1 MLQLLVSSE
10 AGLAVGLAESRS
22 LPNEFFYSE
31 QKTSATPSPL
41 IIPPIKKKKSVWEEN
56 AIEMKLASFGQ
67 RITVSSL

>member
-10 AGLAVGLAESRS
+10 AGQAVGLGESRS

-31 QKTSATPSPL
+31 QKTSAIPSPL
-41 IIPPIKKKKSVWEEN
+41 IVPPIKKKCVWEEK